1 MYYRLTDSQ
10 ENEFLRLPETGMGY
24 QIIDAKKSGSYLYER
39 YIVLNSEIAI
49 EMNGM
54 EEYLISM
61 VLLQGTEACKRN
73 LEYIQLKSIQ
83 LINNKLFRDIAKEPE
98 NKKEKGAI
106 DNPVENASGEEIFV
120 RLSAFDNDRRVDKE
134 NRCLRPGSFTT
145 TEADYLE
152 CKYLNDD
159 PVERYALP
167 SNDEIKWAFYIQP
180 VKTDTLQRG
189 TVQPANGKE
198 GGGKEAYFEKGTAKG
213 TFFKQTEY

>member
-1 MYYRLTDSQ
+1 MYYRLTISQ
-10 ENEFLRLPETGMGY
+10 EHEFLRLPETGMGY
-24 QIIDAKKSGSYLYER
+24 QIIEAAKTGSYSRER

-73 LEYIQLKSIQ
+73 LEFIQLNAIQ
-83 LINNKLFRDIAKEPE
+83 LINNKLFRDVVKEPE
-98 NKKEKGAI
+98 NKKDKGAI
-106 DNPVENASGEEIFV
+106 DNPVENANGEEVFV

-145 TEADYLE
+145 TEADYLV

-167 SNDEIKWAFYIQP
+167 NNDEIKWAFYIQP
-180 VKTDTLQRG
+180 DKTDTLQRG
-189 TVQPANGKE
+189 TVQPANGKR
-198 GGGKEAYFEKGTAKG
+198 GGGKEAYFDKGTAKG

>member
-1 MYYRLTDSQ
+1 MYYRLTNSQ
-10 ENEFLRLPETGMGY
+10 ENEFLQLPETGMGF
-24 QIIDAKKSGSYLYER
+24 QIIEATKAGSYLSER

-49 EMNGM
+49 EMNGL

-61 VLLQGTEACKRN
+61 VFLQGPEVCKRN
-73 LEYIQLKSIQ
+73 LEYIQLKSIR

-106 DNPVENASGEEIFV
+106 DNPVEKANGEEIFV
-120 RLSAFDNDRRVDKE
+120 RLSAFKNDRRVDKE

-145 TEADYLE
+145 TETDYVV

-167 SNDEIKWAFYIQP
+167 NNDEIKWAFYIKP
-180 VKTDTLQRG
+180 LKTDTLQRG
-189 TVQPANGKE
+189 TVQPANGKR
-198 GGGKEAYFEKGTAKG
+198 GGGKEAYFEKGTANG
-213 TFFKQTEY
+213 TFIKETEY